1 MSLNVKVM
9 LSRHPHRPP
18 PIIGSLRR
26 AVSKTILCYIKY
38 MDEKAA
44 NRKAKKNL
52 EYAAA
57 IILCWTPKE
66 KRNYYINYFIS
77 LMKDSQ

>member
-1 MSLNVKVM
+1 
-9 LSRHPHRPP
+9 
-18 PIIGSLRR
+18 
-26 AVSKTILCYIKY
+26 

-77 LMKDSQ
+77 LMKYSQ